1 MVTKFVYNYFLKTVD
16 NTPTKSAMW
25 KIWDQNFYNLQSC
38 GLVYEEDKKFDQ
50 FDHLVLTGVGVSN
63 FFIYSNFDLIFN
75 TQNKCIDLKPGYV
88 KKILVSPSPNH
99 SKKLSMLYVILAFMP
114 FLIIFRFVG
123 SLKGR
128 LTDRQEGR
136 KLVKRQADTHLDWQ
150 MYRKTEY

>member
-1 MVTKFVYNYFLKTVD
+1 
-16 NTPTKSAMW
+16 
-25 KIWDQNFYNLQSC
+25 
-38 GLVYEEDKKFDQ
+38 
-50 FDHLVLTGVGVSN
+50 LVLTGVRVSN

-99 SKKLSMLYVILAFMP
+99 SKKLSMLYVIFAVMS

-136 KLVKRQADTHLDWQ
+136 KAGK
-150 MYRKTEY
+150 KTGRHKLRLTDVQKDRVLKDKVQKIQT